1 MLGKRKR
8 GNGNRRGSKKA
19 RMFLRNARTLGRIP
33 GRRRSRSRFASRV
46 KKVILRTAD
55 TKFKSQQIK
64 DVSDGLLGGGLF
76 HNTIQNY
83 FLWDQ
88 TINLPTQQNLGT
100 SLFPQLG
107 TTDFEMLGNEI
118 FMTGI
123 MLRGTMSIPSDRTAG
138 VTVKMWLVQYN
149 SAQEDPSNL
158 NFFHN
163 ITNNTH
169 LDPLDGERYQSKYLG
184 ELKPIW
190 RGITTLATQ
199 SNDPSREAQINFKR
213 WLPMKRKV
221 HIRQLPTRMDNLKER
236 CAIVL
241 TAYDKFSASTND
253 RVVTAFQ
260 MAATMYFKD
269 P

>member
-8 GNGNRRGSKKA
+8 GNGSRKGSKKA
-19 RMFLRNARTLGRIP
+19 RMFLHNARVLGRIP
-33 GRRRSRSRFASRV
+33 RRGRSRRGFTTRV
-46 KKVILRTAD
+46 KKIILKTSD

-88 TINLPTQQNLGT
+88 TVTLPTQQNLAT
-100 SLFPQLG
+100 SLFPVLG
-107 TTDFEMLGNEI
+107 TTDFEMSGNEI
-118 FMTGI
+118 YMTGI
-123 MLRGTMSIPSDRTAG
+123 MLRGTMQIPHDRTKG
-138 VTVKMWLVQYN
+138 TTIKMWLVQYN
-149 SAQEDPSNL
+149 SASEDPSNL

-169 LDPLDGERYQSKYLG
+169 LDPLDHERYQPKYLG
-184 ELKPIW
+184 EIRPIY
-190 RGITTLATQ
+190 RGLVAHNLGPTSVEDATVM
-199 SNDPSREAQINFKR
+199 FKR
-213 WLPMKRKV
+213 WLPMKKKV
-221 HIRQLPTRMDNLKER
+221 HIRQLPLRMDNLKER

-241 TAYDKFSASTND
+241 TAYDKFSSSTND
-253 RVVTAFQ
+253 RIVTAFQ